1 MKKTLTFCFCVLAIS
16 AFSQP
21 VIEWQRVFGGSNRD
35 LGSEIQPT
43 EDGGYI
49 VAGITYSSNS
59 GDVGSTQGDGDCWVV
74 KIDAVGMIEWQR
86 TLGGSDTDWARAIQQ
101 TTDGGYIL
109 GGQTESDDGDVSGNH
124 GNEDFWIVKL
134 SATGAI
140 EWQKALGGT
149 GNDYFGSV
157 RQTTDGGYFVFG
169 TAGSSNGNVSG
180 NHGLTDLWAIKLNAA
195 GAIQWQKAFGGS
207 NFDGGSDAV
216 QTSDGGF
223 VLAGSTSSIDGDLSF
238 SLGETDAWIVKLT
251 AEGATEWSYTF
262 GGNKEDVPA
271 SIIQTNDGGYIV
283 ASKHESAW
291 ETLIFHCLVPHPSF
305 ALKQELMWIPVMNLY
320 FKRMGTVSIR
330 RGSGA
335 SAIKSLIQGAQRV
348 MAEKRPLVIF
358 PEGTR
363 AASGRPGKY
372 QAGVAALYRNLNVP
386 VIPVALNSG
395 LFWGR
400 RSPIKHSGKITLKFL
415 PPILPGLSRA
425 DFMAQMVD
433 SIEGACAQLNKEA
446 T

>member
-1 MKKTLTFCFCVLAIS
+1 MSAIIFFPLLILF
-16 AFSQP
+16 AKYAHLP
-21 VIEWQRVFGGSNRD
+21 HNPD
-35 LGSEIQPT
+35 
-43 EDGGYI
+43 
-49 VAGITYSSNS
+49 ITYGEKRLRKRIRSFLF
-59 GDVGSTQGDGDCWVV
+59 
-74 KIDAVGMIEWQR
+74 DA
-86 TLGGSDTDWARAIQQ
+86 LFYLS
-101 TTDGGYIL
+101 
-109 GGQTESDDGDVSGNH
+109 
-124 GNEDFWIVKL
+124 
-134 SATGAI
+134 SATI
-140 EWQKALGGT
+140 MIVFLPTLVLPKAAAFWAGRVW
-149 GNDYFGSV
+149 V
-157 RQTTDGGYFVFG
+157 RT
-169 TAGSSNGNVSG
+169 SM
-180 NHGLTDLWAIKLNAA
+180 GLLKGIV
-195 GAIQWQKAFGGS
+195 G
-207 NFDGGSDAV
+207 
-216 QTSDGGF
+216 
-223 VLAGSTSSIDGDLSF
+223 LSYR
-238 SLGETDAWIVKLT
+238 V
-251 AEGATEWSYTF
+251 EGLE
-262 GGNKEDVPA
+262 NLPK
-271 SIIQTNDGGYIV
+271 DGGYIV

-363 AASGRPGKY
+363 AVSGRPGEY

-415 PPILPGLSRA
+415 PPILPGLSRS